1 MGVVT
6 DEQIQKTDLKM
17 SKDVEE
23 YKNPEMTDEFKKS
36 VKKATA
42 SDAKR
47 YQQTQAT
54 SGKVFSYISLVAKEK
69 ATRKK
74 KKIWNYVFIF

>member
-1 MGVVT
+1 
-6 DEQIQKTDLKM
+6 M
-17 SKDVEE
+17 SKVVEE
-23 YKNPEMTDEFKKS
+23 FKNTEMTEEFKKS

-54 SGKVFSYISLVAKEK
+54 SGKVFSYISLVAKEQ

-74 KKIWNYVFIF
+74 KKN